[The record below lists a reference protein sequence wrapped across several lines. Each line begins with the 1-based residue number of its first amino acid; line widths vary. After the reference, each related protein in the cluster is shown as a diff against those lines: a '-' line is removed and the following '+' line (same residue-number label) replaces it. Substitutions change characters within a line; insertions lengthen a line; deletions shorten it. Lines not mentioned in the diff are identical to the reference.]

1 MLGLSFSTFCRH
13 RAGAWLSSGTCCGGR
28 RPAMDDV
35 AGRSERAQR
44 AAPALLARAALSAR
58 KLLADTVLTQMPGSS
73 PLPRG
78 VAERA

>member
-1 MLGLSFSTFCRH
+1 
-13 RAGAWLSSGTCCGGR
+13 
-28 RPAMDDV
+28 MDDV

-58 KLLADTVLTQMPGSS
+58 KPLADTVLTQMPGSS